1 MHEYYDKDEIKNS
14 LTIDEVFN
22 LVAEFGGEPIMKG
35 ESLFTA
41 KTICHNNFGEG
52 SHKLYYYDNTKLF
65 KCYTD
70 CGTSFD
76 IFELV
81 AKIKNHNNEV
91 IFFQTG
97 KDLPQERGN
106 YMMLLIM

>member
-52 SHKLYYYDNTKLF
+52 SHKLYYYDNTNCLNA
-65 KCYTD
+65 TLIV
-70 CGTSFD
+70 G
-76 IFELV
+76 L
-81 AKIKNHNNEV
+81 
-91 IFFQTG
+91 
-97 KDLPQERGN
+97 
-106 YMMLLIM
+106 LLIFLN

>member
-41 KTICHNNFGEG
+41 KTICHNNFGRF
-52 SHKLYYYDNTKLF
+52 S
-65 KCYTD
+65 
-70 CGTSFD
+70 
-76 IFELV
+76 
-81 AKIKNHNNEV
+81 
-91 IFFQTG
+91 
-97 KDLPQERGN
+97 
-106 YMMLLIM
+106 